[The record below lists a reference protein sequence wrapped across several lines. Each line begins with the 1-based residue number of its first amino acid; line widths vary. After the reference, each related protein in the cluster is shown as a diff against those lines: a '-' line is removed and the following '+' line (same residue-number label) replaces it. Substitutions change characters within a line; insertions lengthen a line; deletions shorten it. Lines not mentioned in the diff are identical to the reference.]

1 MIGIDLSYTMRQML
15 REMQRTG
22 GEAVKSNTNPTMAAL
37 ERRGLIEH
45 VPDAEAGKRLS
56 FRWKLT
62 EAGKAF
68 K

>member
-15 REMQRTG
+15 REMQRV
-22 GEAVKSNTNPTMAAL
+22 GEVVKSNTNPTMAAL
-37 ERRGLIEH
+37 ERRGLIER
-45 VPDAEAGKRLS
+45 VPDPEAGKGLC

-62 EAGKAF
+62 EKGKAF